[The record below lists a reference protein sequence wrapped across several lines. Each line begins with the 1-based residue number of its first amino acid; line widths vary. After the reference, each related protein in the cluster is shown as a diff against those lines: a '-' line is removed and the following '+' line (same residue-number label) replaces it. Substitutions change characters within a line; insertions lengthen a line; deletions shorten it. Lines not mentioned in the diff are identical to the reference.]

1 MKILLTE
8 RFQKIVSKL
17 SLDERTKVFEALL
30 GIPKAMQNPHRHAG
44 IGLRKLHQSGIYEAR
59 IGLGLRLVF
68 AFRKGELILA
78 MVGSHDAVRKYLAS
92 L

>member
-8 RFQKIVSKL
+8 RFQKRVSKL
-17 SLDERTKVFEALL
+17 SLDERAKVFEALL
-30 GIPKAMQNPHRHAG
+30 GIPLALKNPHRHSG
-44 IGLRKLHQSGIYEAR
+44 IGMRKLHKSGIYEVR

-68 AFRKGELILA
+68 AFRNRELMLA
-78 MVGSHDAVRKYLAS
+78 MVGSHDDVRKYLAG